1 MLTSLVGAVARGM
14 PGAKPHGGAS
24 DRNESGMRLA
34 MVLAAT
40 AFLAFGLDPCRA
52 ATFVHKAAELG
63 EHAASTVALR
73 SASWREHV
81 LSSTNLGFMYE
92 TGRGVP
98 QNYVAAAQWYFV
110 AAQEGEP
117 TAQFRLGLL
126 YDKGHG
132 VPQDFVEAHKW
143 LNLAVAQAPSH
154 DRDYWSRIRDAVAF
168 KMSTEEIAEAQRR
181 ALLWRP
187 LMAR

>member
-1 MLTSLVGAVARGM
+1 MLTSLVSRMARLI
-14 PGAKPHGGAS
+14 PGTKPRGGVS
-24 DRNESGMRLA
+24 DRNASGMRFT
-34 MVLAAT
+34 MVLAAA
-40 AFLAFGLDPCRA
+40 AFVAFGLDPCRA
-52 ATFVHKAAELG
+52 TTFAHRAAELG
-63 EHAASTVALR
+63 EHGAPTVALR

-110 AAQEGEP
+110 AAQGGEP

-154 DRDYWSRIRDAVAF
+154 DRDYWLRIRDAVAF
-168 KMSTEEIAEAQRR
+168 KMSTTEIAEAQRR